1 MPVPYADP
9 ARIRCC
15 TETPLCLHIP
25 MKMMRLLLRG
35 RMLYSGPR
43 SFCFGS
49 LRCDPRQNLR
59 YERFQEVIQSASAIE
74 DQPDLHQ
81 QLAALMPS
89 PAAMQSAL
97 TASTSGHREAAAASD
112 TINETFDASRI
123 TSTLH
128 VIVSALAQA
137 DEICSVQDRLFAAKE
152 AEWSMNRTQ
161 FSESVRKCE
170 LVSNELR
177 SIAIIKSSADSKHQ
191 EALEAMKQELS
202 LWQEQL
208 GETVQPD
215 HAHEWLAELERRDQ
229 TSHELRSRLDRSV
242 SFIEETA
249 EQLKENEKLAQ
260 AAQLETLELSIHLE
274 SHRKQLAEQKKQ
286 LFEWTGGTRAAEL
299 IALAEQELALLRSR
313 LQQSKQAHD
322 TTQAGL
328 NEAAE
333 HRSAAIEAERTA
345 DARHTE
351 AQQAWSSALSES
363 LFESADEVS
372 LLQPLLSQQESMLE
386 EITRYREAQQQLA
399 AQMELLRDQLK
410 GRSLTDEQWE
420 QCVTTLNLARS
431 VNDAA
436 LQTGA
441 KAERDL
447 EELRAKQNRW
457 NALEAKRVGMEQLT
471 GRLKSLQTVFRGNAF
486 VEYVAE
492 EQLVQVCRAAS
503 ERLGFLTKRRY
514 ALEVDSGGGFVIR
527 DDANGGIR
535 RPVSTLSGGETF
547 LASLA
552 LALALSGQIQL
563 RGKYPLQFFFL
574 DEGFGTLDPELLD
587 TVITALEKLH
597 NDTLAVG
604 VISHVPELRARLPRR
619 LIVTASEPSG
629 RGSLVELETM

>member
-1 MPVPYADP
+1 M
-9 ARIRCC
+9 
-15 TETPLCLHIP
+15 
-25 MKMMRLLLRG
+25 
-35 RMLYSGPR
+35 
-43 SFCFGS
+43 
-49 LRCDPRQNLR
+49 
-59 YERFQEVIQSASAIE
+59 
-74 DQPDLHQ
+74 
-81 QLAALMPS
+81 
-89 PAAMQSAL
+89 
-97 TASTSGHREAAAASD
+97 
-112 TINETFDASRI
+112 
-123 TSTLH
+123 
-128 VIVSALAQA
+128 
-137 DEICSVQDRLFAAKE
+137 
-152 AEWSMNRTQ
+152 
-161 FSESVRKCE
+161 
-170 LVSNELR
+170 
-177 SIAIIKSSADSKHQ
+177 
-191 EALEAMKQELS
+191 
-202 LWQEQL
+202 
-208 GETVQPD
+208 TVHPD
-215 HAHEWLAELERRDQ
+215 HAHERLAELERRDQ

-274 SHRKQLAEQKKQ
+274 SNRKQLAEKKKQ

-313 LQQSKQAHD
+313 LQQSKQAYD

-345 DARHTE
+345 DTRHTE

-552 LALALSGQIQL
+552 LALGAIGPNPAARQI
-563 RGKYPLQFFFL
+563 PA
-574 DEGFGTLDPELLD
+574 PILLP
-587 TVITALEKLH
+587 
-597 NDTLAVG
+597 G
-604 VISHVPELRARLPRR
+604 
-619 LIVTASEPSG
+619 
-629 RGSLVELETM
+629 